1 MGEFDL
7 EGVFDE
13 DDYLHFYFHDRKSS
27 DAQSDVEADQ
37 VASLLG
43 LDPGTRVLDAPC
55 GHGRIAQRLAERGCE
70 VVGIDQAAH
79 FIRLA
84 EHNAQALGVEVD
96 YRVGDL
102 RQLALAPDFDA
113 AFNWFTGFGYFNDA
127 TDCDILRRY
136 HAALKPGG
144 RLLLDLQ
151 NRDRVLRLFNP
162 DSGYAQDVGEDLML
176 DRNTFDPISGRI
188 STDRFIWRGGRVR
201 RTKFSVRVFAF
212 TEIREWLIEAGFRNV
227 QVLDREGAPF
237 TIESRRMVV
246 IATG

>member
-13 DDYLHFYFHDRKSS
+13 DDYLHFYFQDGKSS
-27 DAQSDVEADQ
+27 DAQSDVEAGQ

-43 LDPGTRVLDAPC
+43 LHPGTRVLDAPC

-70 VVGIDQAAH
+70 VVGIDRAAH

-84 EHNAQALGVEVD
+84 ERNAQSLGVEVD

-102 RQLALAPDFDA
+102 RELALAPDFDA

-127 TDCDILRRY
+127 TDRDILRRY

-144 RLLLDLQ
+144 QLLLDLQ
-151 NRDRVLRLFNP
+151 NRDRLLRFFNP
-162 DSGYAQDVGEDLML
+162 DSGHSRDVGEDLML
-176 DRNTFDPISGRI
+176 DRHTFDPISGRI
-188 STDRFIWRGGRVR
+188 TTERFIWRAARIR
-201 RTKFSVRVFAF
+201 RPKFSVRVFAF
-212 TEIREWLIEAGFRNV
+212 TEIRDWLLEAGFRNV
-227 QVLDREGAPF
+227 RAVDREGAPF

-246 IATG
+246 IATV